1 LCPVLLVRNQ
11 PEAALEVIDRGLSI
25 VGHNSERFFEAEL
38 YRLRACALLMRCAA
52 DIEAES
58 LLNQALQTARSQ
70 QAQSLELRAAT
81 DLARLWM
88 NQGKRTEAHDV
99 LSSIYRRFSEGLD
112 TQDLKN
118 ANTLLVE
125 VR

>member
-1 LCPVLLVRNQ
+1 M
-11 PEAALEVIDRGLSI
+11 RG
-25 VGHNSERFFEAEL
+25 
-38 YRLRACALLMRCAA
+38 AA

-88 NQGKRTEAHDV
+88 NQGKRNEALDM
-99 LSSIYRRFSEGLD
+99 LSSIYGRFDEGFY
-112 TQDLKN
+112 THDLKE
-118 ANTLLVE
+118 AKAVLAQIG
-125 VR
+125 

>member
-1 LCPVLLVRNQ
+1 
-11 PEAALEVIDRGLSI
+11 VIDRGLSI

-38 YRLRACALLMRCAA
+38 YRLRACALLMRGAA
-52 DIEAES
+52 DIEVES

-88 NQGKRTEAHDV
+88 KQGKRNEALEM
-99 LSSIYRRFSEGLD
+99 LSSIYGRFDEGFY
-112 TQDLKN
+112 TRDLKE
-118 ANTLLVE
+118 AKAVLAQIG
-125 VR
+125 

>member
-1 LCPVLLVRNQ
+1 MLGA
-11 PEAALEVIDRGLSI
+11 PEVEV
-25 VGHNSERFFEAEL
+25 
-38 YRLRACALLMRCAA
+38 
-52 DIEAES
+52 ES
-58 LLNQALQTARSQ
+58 LLDQALRTARSQ

-88 NQGKRTEAHDV
+88 NQGKRTEAHVV

-118 ANTLLVE
+118 ANTLLVAMATGP
-125 VR
+125 